1 MNIDEI
7 VQEKIDADAD
17 FQATLADL
25 SEEEKEASITAKKS
39 EVLSQEFASL
49 KEQADA
55 KAKAEELANNYKI
68 RAEKAE
74 AEAKKGEKPVVP
86 SKPDDLSPKDLYAL
100 MNEKVPQ
107 EDVDEVVRAAK
118 ALNLT
123 IPEALKS
130 NIVKSILSEKAEE
143 RTTAQATQKK
153 GGARGVSKVSGED
166 LLSEAEKT
174 GQLPES
180 EEDIQKLFLARRA
193 RRLQN

>member
-1 MNIDEI
+1 MEPEVIDVPEVIETPEPEAETVEPEVPEETPEDKI
-7 VQEKIDADAD
+7 VRLE
-17 FQATLADL
+17 T
-25 SEEEKEASITAKKS
+25 
-39 EVLSQEFASL
+39 
-49 KEQADA
+49 
-55 KAKAEELANNYKI
+55 
-68 RAEKAE
+68 EKAE
-74 AEAKKGEKPVVP
+74 LEDKNKKLYARVKKDEKKEPTVP
-86 SKPDDLSPKDLYAL
+86 SKPDELSPKDLYAL

-166 LLSEAEKT
+166 LLLEAEKT